1 MEPEDLLR
9 HSQKPVTCRYP
20 EPEQSIPCLCI
31 PVLEWDI
38 KPIKDAIKKYICSFV
53 MLNELCHHGLAIP
66 QTEDTAARYAGYLRI
81 D

>member
-1 MEPEDLLR
+1 MGY
-9 HSQKPVTCRYP
+9 KTY
-20 EPEQSIPCLCI
+20 
-31 PVLEWDI
+31 
-38 KPIKDAIKKYICSFV
+38 KYAIKKYICSFV